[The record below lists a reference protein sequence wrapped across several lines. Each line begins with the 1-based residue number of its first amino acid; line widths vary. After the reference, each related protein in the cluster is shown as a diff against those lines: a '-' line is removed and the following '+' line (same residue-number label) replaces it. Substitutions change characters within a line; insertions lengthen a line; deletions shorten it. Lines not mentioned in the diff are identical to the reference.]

1 MPMTGT
7 SLAAVHESVV
17 GTIRPIDQLEIRSAV
32 WGIAEAL
39 GIGS

>member
-17 GTIRPIDQLEIRSAV
+17 GTIRPLPRLEIRSADWV
-32 WGIAEAL
+32 IPDAI